1 MAQESRNGSN
11 QKWSYNVLMKRN
23 AAELLREALALPP
36 EARASLAGSLIDSF
50 DDEVDENIEAEWD
63 AEIAR
68 RIREID
74 EGKVTLVPWAEVRR
88 RLTRQ

>member
-1 MAQESRNGSN
+1 
-11 QKWSYNVLMKRN
+11 MKK
-23 AAELLREALALPP
+23 
-36 EARASLAGSLIDSF
+36 GDF
-50 DDEVDENIEAEWD
+50 DDLVKSVRQAGKIRRKKMRPSRATTFKPADVRAIRDSLDNDVDEGVEAAWD

-74 EGKVTLVPWAEVRR
+74 EGKVKLVPWAEVRR